1 MLVIIINTILILAI
15 LGILIYHVNQNKN
28 HKHNCKD
35 TDKVIDNIIKNGN
48 ILDRKKSKI
57 NYKKSQQYYDQPQ
70 EQPQEY
76 YDQPQEQPQEYYE
89 QPQEQPQQ
97 EYYQQSQ
104 QEYYQQPQ
112 QEYYQQPQQEYY
124 QQPQQEY
131 YEQSKEI
138 VQKYNKL
145 PLNADEEGNL
155 GDYE

>member
-76 YDQPQEQPQEYYE
+76 YE

-97 EYYQQSQ
+97 EYYQQS
-104 QEYYQQPQ
+104 
-112 QEYYQQPQQEYY
+112 QQEYY